1 MTMNKYSD
9 FLSSKIDSDSVQTN
23 YRKILLM
30 LAKHKIAAWL
40 LDLSTWEF
48 TFSDDFFSNTG
59 FSDVGIKYDT
69 YDEFLDFLYSEDLK
83 YYKQVVNNIVS
94 GEKKTVDIQ
103 FKCVGTRNEM
113 LWVEDIILGIDGEDG
128 NLGGIMGYRRNISGE
143 KTAYA
148 GWANFNLDKVIEVL
162 PHFLIVYGCKGD
174 VLNVAASK
182 YVKIY
187 HDRESLINTNLRDYF
202 DEAIG
207 NKLMGTIKKCLADHE
222 LKEVDISIDL
232 NGLLY
237 YFNVRMIPY
246 GRDKVLALMS
256 DVTNNVR
263 QTEVLATAK
272 KNANKTEELKKTF
285 LASMSHELRTP
296 LNSIV
301 GFSNLLSMA
310 HLDEKEREIYV
321 NIIQDNTNL
330 LLQLMQD
337 LLDFSQ
343 LETGNLKLN
352 IVPAEIVYLLRELEE
367 KYSNKTKKGVKL
379 IIQLPKEEVWAR
391 VDEKKV
397 SHILANFLSN
407 SVKNTEHGEI
417 VLSFE
422 RFGKWLKF
430 SVSDSGCGIPNDKIN
445 VIFEKFEKLDT
456 FSQGLGLGLSISK
469 ALADILGG
477 RIEMTSTLGVGST
490 FSLYLPYVSIN
501 KAEIHAEDLPNR
513 PYGSGEKIILV
524 VKKDKNAFI
533 RLSKMLNDKYVV
545 LLARNGEE
553 AMDTFFRFK
562 PDLVFTELDT
572 LGSMTGLEII
582 KKIKKQSPETP
593 VVGITDQIMYQDH
606 NDAIHAGCND
616 VIVKPYTQVRL
627 AEVVTSLL

>member
-1 MTMNKYSD
+1 MNKYSD

-83 YYKQVVNNIVS
+83 YYKQVINNIVS

-113 LWVEDIILGIDGEDG
+113 LWVEDIILGIDGDDG

-148 GWANFNLDKVIEVL
+148 GLASFNLDKVIEVL

-174 VLNVAASK
+174 VLDVAASK

-367 KYSNKTKKGVKL
+367 KYSNKTKKDVKL

-397 SHILANFLSN
+397 SHILDNFLSN

-445 VIFEKFEKLDT
+445 VIFERFEKLDT

-469 ALADILGG
+469 ALADMLGG
-477 RIEMTSTLGVGST
+477 RIEVTSTLGVGST

-501 KAEIHAEDLPNR
+501 KAEIHAEDMLNR

-562 PDLVFTELDT
+562 PDLVFTELDV

-606 NDAIHAGCND
+606 NDAIHAGCSD

>member
-1 MTMNKYSD
+1 MNKYSD

-103 FKCVGTRNEM
+103 FRCLGTENEM
-113 LWVEDIILGIDGEDG
+113 LWVEDIILGIEGEDG

-148 GWANFNLDKVIEVL
+148 GLANFNLDKVIEVL

-174 VLNVAASK
+174 VLDVAASK

-207 NKLMGTIKKCLADHE
+207 NKLMSTIKKCLADHE

-343 LETGNLKLN
+343 LETGNLMLN
-352 IVPAEIVYLLRELEE
+352 ILPVEIVYLLRELEE
-367 KYSNKTKKGVKL
+367 KYSGKTKKGVKL

-469 ALADILGG
+469 ALADMLGG
-477 RIEMTSTLGVGST
+477 RIEVTSTLGVGST

-501 KAEIHAEDLPNR
+501 KAEIHAEDMPNR

-562 PDLVFTELDT
+562 PDLVFTELDV